1 MSKAHQTKGGT
12 LSGKVSGVDVV
23 VKDAGLPSEL
33 SQVPSFEEEGSVL
46 PPPPVLTPQEEARLW
61 RKVDRHIMPIL
72 TMMYLFSFVDR
83 GNIGN
88 AKLQGLVT
96 QLDLTGSR
104 YNAAL
109 SFFFLSYNVGSIPA
123 NLVLKKFR
131 PSRVLPTIT
140 ILWGIVMCLMGL
152 VKNYSQLVAVRVCLG
167 AAETGLASGAFYYLS
182 MWYPRHMIQMR
193 FGIFW
198 SGATLAGAF
207 TGLVAFGISFM
218 SGTAGLLGWS
228 WIFIIEGMATVVVGV
243 VACFVFV
250 DFPDTARFLTPEER
264 AFVVNRM
271 KFDNSTVGEDEH
283 FALRHIWE
291 ALLDWQVW
299 ALGLLNMAVI
309 MPVDGISYFLP
320 WVFAVLSPRRCA
332 DMNGQSSI
340 INGFGF
346 NTTTSQLLTVPP
358 YIVAIVMVMVWSIW
372 SDRIKRRSP
381 FLFSGLLLCL
391 VGFAINITNAPIGVK
406 YFGTYLIVIG
416 GYAAHPAIIAWL
428 TNNLAGHYK
437 RAVGIAFQGIFGN
450 TGGLIASN
458 MFRSQDAPRYITGHG
473 AEMGF
478 VGMGLVLVPIVV
490 FAYTRANMKKEA
502 KMREAEDRGEKYAP
516 EELKRLGDRAPDFRY
531 TL

>member
-1 MSKAHQTKGGT
+1 MGDKNSDVHSDKLTGI
-12 LSGKVSGVDVV
+12 DVV
-23 VKDAGLPSEL
+23 VKDANPPSEL
-33 SQVPSFEEEGSVL
+33 SQVLACEEENTL

-61 RKVDRHIMPIL
+61 RKIDWRIMPIL
-72 TMMYLFSFVDR
+72 TLMYLFSFVDR

-96 QLDLTGSR
+96 ELDLIGNR

-109 SFFFLSYNVGSIPA
+109 SFFFLTYNLGSIPA
-123 NLVLKKFR
+123 NLVLKQFR
-131 PSRVLPTIT
+131 PSRVLPGIT
-140 ILWGIVMCLMGL
+140 VLWGIVMCLMGL
-152 VKNYSQLVAVRVCLG
+152 VKNYPQLVAARVCLG

-182 MWYPRHMIQMR
+182 MWYPRHMIQTR
-193 FGIFW
+193 IGIFW
-198 SGATLAGAF
+198 GGATLAGAF

-250 DFPDTARFLTPEER
+250 DFPRTARFLTAEER
-264 AFVVNRM
+264 AYVIHQM
-271 KFDNSTVGEDEH
+271 KFDNSTVGEDEQ

-291 ALLDWQVW
+291 ALIDWQVW
-299 ALGLLNMAVI
+299 LLGLLNMAVI

-320 WVFAVLSPRRCA
+320 
-332 DMNGQSSI
+332 SI

-346 NTTTSQLLTVPP
+346 NTAISQLLTVPP
-358 YIVAIVMVMVWSIW
+358 YIVAIVVVMVWAIW
-372 SDRIKRRSP
+372 SDRIQRRAP
-381 FLFSGLLLCL
+381 FLFCGLLLCL
-391 VGFAINITNAPIGVK
+391 VGFAINISNASIGVR
-406 YFGTYLIVIG
+406 YFGTFLIVTG
-416 GYAAHPAIIAWL
+416 GYAAHPAVIAWL
-428 TNNLAGHYK
+428 TNNLAGQYK

-450 TGGLIASN
+450 CGGLIASN
-458 MFRSQDAPRYITGHG
+458 IFHSQDAPRYIPGHG

-478 VGMGLVLVPIVV
+478 IGMGLVLVPIVLY
-490 FAYTRANMKKEA
+490 AYTRANARKDVKLRGVEE
-502 KMREAEDRGEKYAP
+502 KGEKYAP

>member
-1 MSKAHQTKGGT
+1 MSATQETKGDVH
-12 LSGKVSGVDVV
+12 LGKLTDIDVM
-23 VKDAGLPSEL
+23 VKDAIPPSEL
-33 SQVPSFEEEGSVL
+33 SQVPSCEKESVFTA
-46 PPPPVLTPQEEARLW
+46 PPVLTAQEEARLW
-61 RKVDRHIMPIL
+61 RKIDWHIMPIL

-109 SFFFLSYNVGSIPA
+109 VSISRSLGCVRKLKPSKSFFFLSYNVGSIPA

-140 ILWGIVMCLMGL
+140 ILWGVVTCLMGL
-152 VKNYSQLVAVRVCLG
+152 VKNYPQLVAVRVCLG

-182 MWYPRHMIQMR
+182 MWYPRHMIQTR

-218 SGTAGLLGWS
+218 SGAGRLLGWS

-250 DFPDTARFLTPEER
+250 DFPDTAPFLTAEER
-264 AFVVNRM
+264 EYVVNRLR
-271 KFDNSTVGEDEH
+271 FDNSTVGEDEH
-283 FALRHIWE
+283 FALRHIWQ

-309 MPVDGISYFLP
+309 MPE
-320 WVFAVLSPRRCA
+320 
-332 DMNGQSSI
+332 SSI

-346 NTTTSQLLTVPP
+346 NSTVSQLLTVPP
-358 YIVAIVMVMVWSIW
+358 YIVAIVVVMAWSIW
-372 SDRIKRRSP
+372 SDRVKRRAP

-391 VGFAINITNAPIGVK
+391 VGFAINITDAPIGVK
-406 YFGTYLIVIG
+406 YFGTYLVVIG
-416 GYAAHPAIIAWL
+416 GYAAHPAVIAWL

-478 VGMGLVLVPIVV
+478 VGMGLILVPIVM
-490 FAYTRANMKKEA
+490 FAYTRSNMKKEA
-502 KMREAEDRGEKYAP
+502 KMREAEERGEKYAP

-531 TL
+531 ML

>member
-1 MSKAHQTKGGT
+1 MLNSR
-12 LSGKVSGVDVV
+12 
-23 VKDAGLPSEL
+23 
-33 SQVPSFEEEGSVL
+33 SQVPNGLSEEVPTLNSSLSAYALESQKQG
-46 PPPPVLTPQEEARLW
+46 W
-61 RKVDRHIMPIL
+61 RPGRS
-72 TMMYLFSFVDR
+72 TM
-83 GNIGN
+83 
-88 AKLQGLVT
+88 
-96 QLDLTGSR
+96 
-104 YNAAL
+104 
-109 SFFFLSYNVGSIPA
+109 
-123 NLVLKKFR
+123 
-131 PSRVLPTIT
+131 
-140 ILWGIVMCLMGL
+140 
-152 VKNYSQLVAVRVCLG
+152 
-167 AAETGLASGAFYYLS
+167 
-182 MWYPRHMIQMR
+182 
-193 FGIFW
+193 
-198 SGATLAGAF
+198 
-207 TGLVAFGISFM
+207 
-218 SGTAGLLGWS
+218 
-228 WIFIIEGMATVVVGV
+228 
-243 VACFVFV
+243 FV
-250 DFPDTARFLTPEER
+250 DFPDTAPFLTPEER

-271 KFDNSTVGEDEH
+271 RFDNSTVGEDEH

-320 WVFAVLSPRRCA
+320 
-332 DMNGQSSI
+332 SI

-346 NTTTSQLLTVPP
+346 NTAISQLLTVPP

-416 GYAAHPAIIAWL
+416 GYAAHPSVIAWL
-428 TNNLAGHYK
+428 TNNLGGHYK

-478 VGMGLVLVPIVV
+478 IGMGLVLVPIVM
-490 FAYTRANMKKEA
+490 FAYTRANMNKDA

-516 EELKRLGDRAPDFRY
+516 EELRKLGDRAPDFRY